1 MIFKILF
8 LVALGITPFMLRSE
22 DYFYWLVLIIWLALY
37 WALKITSVKSL
48 RLTLLLFLIASF
60 LKLLG
65 ILNAA
70 EFAFRLSL
78 ISLIIGVSQATFE
91 LIMND

>member
-8 LVALGITPFMLRSE
+8 LVALGIVPFILKSA
-22 DYFYWLVLIIWLALY
+22 DYFYWLVLIIWLVLY

-65 ILNAA
+65 VLNVA
-70 EFAFRLSL
+70 EFVFKLSL

-91 LIMND
+91 LGMRD